1 MLSFKQHN
9 RGFSDFSP
17 RSVVKNFFNIKQSPT
32 CPPREKNLIKPSK
45 NHHFLKKPFKTC
57 APATFF
63 QKKHKKSCFFNHF
76 FWSGS
81 PLLLSRRLRGNSSA
95 FDLSP
100 RARERVLFPVKP
112 MKNHHFFKKK
122 PCKPVR
128 QQHFFK
134 KTTKFSVFNH
144 FFGQAPPSSCP
155 GD

>member
-32 CPPREKNLIKPSK
+32 CPPPRKKPYK
-45 NHHFLKKPFKTC
+45 TNENHHFLKKPCKTC

-63 QKKHKKSCFFNHF
+63 QKNYKKLRKSNHF

-81 PLLLSRRLRGNSSA
+81 SLLLSRRLRGNSSA

-112 MKNHHFFKKK
+112 MKNHHFFKKNLVNLCASNIFSKK
-122 PCKPVR
+122 PQKIV
-128 QQHFFK
+128 
-134 KTTKFSVFNH
+134 FSTI